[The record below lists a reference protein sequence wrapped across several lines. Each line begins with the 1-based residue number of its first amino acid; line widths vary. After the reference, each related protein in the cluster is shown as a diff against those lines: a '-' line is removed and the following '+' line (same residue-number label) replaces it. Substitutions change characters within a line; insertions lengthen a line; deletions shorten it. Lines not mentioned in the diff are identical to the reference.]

1 MIEKRRIPV
10 TCEPC
15 LKTIES
21 FFHFFRKKSPMMFTL
36 GIHSTK
42 VQRFGR
48 TFISMMCLALLGY
61 VLSGCTSRSPQH
73 SSPSSTRTSPSSTTG
88 DPRLTSAEGQL
99 LATVKNAEMLGPG
112 NPLLLSSLYS
122 LATFYGERKEY
133 AKASAQYERALQ
145 LKEEASGRNHPD
157 VAAILRRYARL
168 LEEAG
173 RPAEAEKLLLR
184 ADAILAQSSPPLP
197 LP

>member
-1 MIEKRRIPV
+1 MMWLTLVIG
-10 TCEPC
+10 C
-15 LKTIES
+15 L
-21 FFHFFRKKSPMMFTL
+21 
-36 GIHSTK
+36 
-42 VQRFGR
+42 
-48 TFISMMCLALLGY
+48 
-61 VLSGCTSRSPQH
+61 LSACNSRSLQPA
-73 SSPSSTRTSPSSTTG
+73 SPSSTRTSPSPTTV
-88 DPRLTSAEGQL
+88 DPRLSSAEQQL
-99 LATVKNAEMLGPG
+99 LATVKNAETLGPG

-133 AKASAQYERALQ
+133 EKASAQYERALQ

-184 ADAILAQSSPPLP
+184 ADAILAQSSAPLP